1 MLKPI
6 IAAESNPEGAPAGG
20 ISALVYGVLQ
30 PLTSNI
36 LPTRNDTWVVPYKVS
51 FLVGAFDGLRILQG
65 HNP

>member
-36 LPTRNDTWVVPYKVS
+36 LPTRNDTWVVPYNTA
-51 FLVGAFDGLRILQG
+51 FLTGYVLRL
-65 HNP
+65 PLSAVA